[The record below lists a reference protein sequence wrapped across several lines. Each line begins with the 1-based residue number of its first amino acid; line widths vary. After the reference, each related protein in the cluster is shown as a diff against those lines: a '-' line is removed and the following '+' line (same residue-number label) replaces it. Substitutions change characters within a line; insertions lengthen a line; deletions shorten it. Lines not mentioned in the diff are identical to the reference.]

1 MGNYLV
7 KQSSSYLWK
16 LTGFQ
21 TVILTMRRDFM
32 RILGQNCFSQ
42 NQNHV
47 GLQGT
52 LISFQQTDYIYIKI
66 SCVHLNTIL
75 LTTSSQLFFIFVLYI

>member
-1 MGNYLV
+1 
-7 KQSSSYLWK
+7 
-16 LTGFQ
+16 
-21 TVILTMRRDFM
+21 M

-75 LTTSSQLFFIFVLYI
+75 LTTSSQLFLYLCFIFEGKDLAICEGEIAYMF